1 MVLYVEYEKTE
12 EGFTGS
18 LNLCGD
24 VSGLTRFADTLTDFG
39 KLPAVIVLNRER
51 NPSPYDR
58 LLKEIS
64 IAPKLNAKVYVGQM
78 GERMVIS
85 GSLEYLSI
93 LAENIR
99 HLAEHPISS
108 SAVPYHIH
116 IEYYP
121 DHFYL
126 EKESTPLVASCSS

>member
-1 MVLYVEYEKTE
+1 
-12 EGFTGS
+12 
-18 LNLCGD
+18 
-24 VSGLTRFADTLTDFG
+24 
-39 KLPAVIVLNRER
+39 VIVLNRER